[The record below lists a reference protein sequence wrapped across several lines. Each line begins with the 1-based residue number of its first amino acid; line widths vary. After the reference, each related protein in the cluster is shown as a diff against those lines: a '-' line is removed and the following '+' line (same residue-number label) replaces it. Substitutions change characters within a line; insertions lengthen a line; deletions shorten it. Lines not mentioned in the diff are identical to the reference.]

1 MYKVIVVGT
10 DGSERA
16 GVAVKE
22 AMAWAKAYGATLH
35 AVNVVHPAANS
46 EFADSLQTQVQVGDM
61 RDEKDRIKAQLLA
74 EAEAEEYVD
83 DLDDEYLGLA
93 QSYRLPTE
101 PVHGAEVFSLIRR
114 SSLTPQAYL
123 GAFFAT
129 GTEVTGLL
137 GEP

>member
-1 MYKVIVVGT
+1 VTDAREGLQWYVVRCVLRHLDEVPGSDDNWYEERLTLWQART
-10 DGSERA
+10 DG
-16 GVAVKE
+16 E
-22 AMAWAKAYGATLH
+22 AI
-35 AVNVVHPAANS
+35 
-46 EFADSLQTQVQVGDM
+46 Q
-61 RDEKDRIKAQLLA
+61 LA